1 MSTPAPRV
9 LLISPQPFFQ
19 WRGSPLRVQFNAQ
32 ALSELGCAVDLLVMP
47 VGEDKAIPGV
57 TLHRARNILG
67 VRNLA
72 IGPSLPKAILDL
84 ALFAKAAALA
94 RANRYAVIH
103 AIEDAGPIGV
113 CLARRHRTRL
123 IFEKHS
129 DPASYKKGFL
139 RNLIMAAYSR
149 VEAFTIRRADAIIG
163 TGPALVAQAKRIAPG
178 TPAHHI
184 FDIPSSLVEPDPA
197 HTAAA
202 REQMNLPPDSI
213 VALYVGSFAVY
224 QGMDLLFAALPI
236 ALRQNP
242 RLHAVIIGGTPGEI
256 ATYNARFAALGL
268 QNRILFPGK
277 IHPDKLPHT
286 LAAADILLSP
296 RIAGDNTPLKLLDY
310 LKAGRPIVACEN
322 PANRLILDEN
332 QARLVAPRP
341 EAFAAGIL
349 ELAADAPLREQLG
362 KNGRQLYKQTYNYTQ
377 YKARLA
383 AVYQSITDSP

>member
-32 ALSELGCAVDLLVMP
+32 ALSELGFAVDLLVMP

-139 RNLIMAAYSR
+139 RNLIMAASVSYTHLD
-149 VEAFTIRRADAIIG
+149 VY
-163 TGPALVAQAKRIAPG
+163 KRQIWPW
-178 TPAHHI
+178 
-184 FDIPSSLVEPDPA
+184 
-197 HTAAA
+197 
-202 REQMNLPPDSI
+202 
-213 VALYVGSFAVY
+213 
-224 QGMDLLFAALPI
+224 
-236 ALRQNP
+236 
-242 RLHAVIIGGTPGEI
+242 
-256 ATYNARFAALGL
+256 
-268 QNRILFPGK
+268 
-277 IHPDKLPHT
+277 
-286 LAAADILLSP
+286 
-296 RIAGDNTPLKLLDY
+296 
-310 LKAGRPIVACEN
+310 
-322 PANRLILDEN
+322 
-332 QARLVAPRP
+332 
-341 EAFAAGIL
+341 
-349 ELAADAPLREQLG
+349 
-362 KNGRQLYKQTYNYTQ
+362 
-377 YKARLA
+377 
-383 AVYQSITDSP
+383 

>member
-1 MSTPAPRV
+1 LPFIKAWTCSSRP
-9 LLISPQPFFQ
+9 SP
-19 WRGSPLRVQFNAQ
+19 SP
-32 ALSELGCAVDLLVMP
+32 CA
-47 VGEDKAIPGV
+47 
-57 TLHRARNILG
+57 
-67 VRNLA
+67 
-72 IGPSLPKAILDL
+72 
-84 ALFAKAAALA
+84 
-94 RANRYAVIH
+94 
-103 AIEDAGPIGV
+103 
-113 CLARRHRTRL
+113 
-123 IFEKHS
+123 
-129 DPASYKKGFL
+129 
-139 RNLIMAAYSR
+139 
-149 VEAFTIRRADAIIG
+149 
-163 TGPALVAQAKRIAPG
+163 RI
-178 TPAHHI
+178 
-184 FDIPSSLVEPDPA
+184 
-197 HTAAA
+197 
-202 REQMNLPPDSI
+202 
-213 VALYVGSFAVY
+213 
-224 QGMDLLFAALPI
+224 
-236 ALRQNP
+236 P